1 VHAAAFAKFRAFCAA
16 YTRSHARLRLHPAD
30 NLSKALEQGLFM
42 GRIVGWLLGWTALC
56 GVAHAQSVPSS
67 IMLIAVADVAVTD
80 APKLWSDPVRHLTI
94 QLPGMS
100 HHFDPPVDKNGNPIP
115 GREFNEQNWGVGLQL
130 ERPLTGDWSQW
141 VSKTSFGVMKDSL
154 NAMGAYAGHT
164 WQKRVIDGDTYTAD
178 IGGGAFLFYRTLR
191 FDGPHLLVPGVLPVL
206 SATHKQWGLGINLVA
221 VPRVKLS
228 SGTMPN
234 VLYAQFTKSF

>member
-1 VHAAAFAKFRAFCAA
+1 MRRFV
-16 YTRSHARLRLHPAD
+16 
-30 NLSKALEQGLFM
+30 GL
-42 GRIVGWLLGWTALC
+42 GLGWFVLC
-56 GVAHAQSVPSS
+56 GAAHAQAPTS
-67 IMLIAVADVAVTD
+67 IMPAAATD
-80 APKLWSDPVRHLTI
+80 APAADAVSKPWSAPMRHLTI

-100 HHFDPPVDKNGNPIP
+100 HHFDAPVDRRGNEIHD
-115 GREFNEQNWGVGLQL
+115 REFNEQNWGIGVQL
-130 ERPLTGDWSQW
+130 ERALTGDWSQW

-191 FDGPHLLVPGVLPVL
+191 FDGPHVLVPGVLPVL
-206 SATHKQWGLGINLVA
+206 SVTHKTWGLGVNVVA

-228 SGTMPN
+228 GGTMPN
-234 VLYAQFTKSF
+234 VIYAQFTKSF

>member
-1 VHAAAFAKFRAFCAA
+1 
-16 YTRSHARLRLHPAD
+16 
-30 NLSKALEQGLFM
+30 M
-42 GRIVGWLLGWTALC
+42 GRVIGSVLGWLALC
-56 GVAHAQSVPSS
+56 GAAHAQAVPSS
-67 IMLIAVADVAVTD
+67 IMLIAVADAAATD
-80 APKLWSDPVRHLTI
+80 APSKLWSDPVRHLTI

-100 HHFDPPVDKNGNPIP
+100 HHFDPPVDKHGNELPN
-115 GREFNEQNWGVGLQL
+115 REFNERNWGIGIQL

-164 WQKRVIDGDTYTAD
+164 WQKRVIDGDTYSAD

-191 FDGPHLLVPGVLPVL
+191 FDGPHVLVPGVLPVL
-206 SATHKQWGLGINLVA
+206 SATHKSWGLGINLVA

-228 SGTMPN
+228 GGTMPN

>member
-1 VHAAAFAKFRAFCAA
+1 MRRFV
-16 YTRSHARLRLHPAD
+16 
-30 NLSKALEQGLFM
+30 GL
-42 GRIVGWLLGWTALC
+42 VLGWFVLC
-56 GVAHAQSVPSS
+56 GTAHAQAPTS
-67 IMLIAVADVAVTD
+67 IMLAAASD
-80 APKLWSDPVRHLTI
+80 ASATESGLKPWSAPMRHLTI

-100 HHFDPPVDKNGNPIP
+100 HHFDAPVDSRGNEIQD
-115 GREFNEQNWGVGLQL
+115 REFNEQNWGIGVQL
-130 ERPLTGDWSQW
+130 ERNLTGDWSQW

-191 FDGPHLLVPGVLPVL
+191 FDGPHVLVPGVLPVL
-206 SATHKQWGLGINLVA
+206 SVTHKGWGLGVNVVA

-228 SGTMPN
+228 GGTMPN
-234 VLYAQFTKSF
+234 VIYAQFTKSF